1 MGLLDDD
8 VSDVDLAADD
18 RSGMLRS
25 SQHVRRD
32 GVRVLR
38 VRRGRL
44 VREGDERASSRWKY
58 AALSDNV
65 KYVVVYTCILEMLKA
80 GCNFR
85 SSLSEY
91 R

>member
-1 MGLLDDD
+1 MTTSVMLTSLLLTARGCCGLRNMYDGMEFGCC
-8 VSDVDLAADD
+8 A
-18 RSGMLRS
+18 SGEVALF
-25 SQHVRRD
+25 VT
-32 GVRVLR
+32 
-38 VRRGRL
+38 
-44 VREGDERASSRWKY
+44 GDERASSRWKY